1 MSGIPSSNPAMKTKG
16 GGMGT
21 IAGMRSM
28 LPTRAGAANFMGGGL
43 TETLGHFGTAAKGG
57 NIWGAIKGYF
67 SGSWAGSN
75 VWSGASQKASTAHY
89 RSLSKV
95 GLTPTGGFG
104 AFEDRLTRNLVKSG
118 RGSRALN
125 RGIAGGGAALG
136 LGIGIS
142 AITGYSVFNQAQAVG
157 GGYLGAAWAKR
168 LGAGKLGM
176 GAAAVGAGLGG
187 QAMDWKQ
194 WGAASAGYWG
204 VRAGQSL
211 LGRESGA
218 FLGKMG
224 KGGGIGRAA
233 GMGLG
238 LGLEYLVSNVL

>member
-43 TETLGHFGTAAKGG
+43 AETIGFFRSSMGGGVGPGNLGGALKSWFSGGWVGSSAQQAIKSSGGRYMQQGLGSYKQGINAAK
-57 NIWGAIKGYF
+57 Y
-67 SGSWAGSN
+67 
-75 VWSGASQKASTAHY
+75 
-89 RSLSKV
+89 
-95 GLTPTGGFG
+95 GLG
-104 AFEDRLTRNLVKSG
+104 
-118 RGSRALN
+118 LN
-125 RGIAGGGAALG
+125 RKLAVGGAALG
-136 LGIGIS
+136 LGIGVS